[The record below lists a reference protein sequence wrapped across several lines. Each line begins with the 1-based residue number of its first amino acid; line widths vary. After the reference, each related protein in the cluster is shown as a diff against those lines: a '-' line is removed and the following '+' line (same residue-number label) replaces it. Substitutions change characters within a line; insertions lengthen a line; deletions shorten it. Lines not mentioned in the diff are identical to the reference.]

1 MEPVARLWASEAAID
16 RFRERWC
23 PGFTFS
29 HAKRELLTI
38 AAEARRTDSRAP
50 DGHEIWRAGTNGEVR
65 LVIARDGGTRFAPT
79 IVTVLGPE

>member
-1 MEPVARLWASEAAID
+1 VARLWASEVAID

-23 PGFTFS
+23 PGFS
-29 HAKRELLTI
+29 LGHARRELLAI
-38 AAEARRTDSRAP
+38 AAQAKRTDARAP

-65 LVIARDGGTRFAPT
+65 LVIARDSGPRRNST